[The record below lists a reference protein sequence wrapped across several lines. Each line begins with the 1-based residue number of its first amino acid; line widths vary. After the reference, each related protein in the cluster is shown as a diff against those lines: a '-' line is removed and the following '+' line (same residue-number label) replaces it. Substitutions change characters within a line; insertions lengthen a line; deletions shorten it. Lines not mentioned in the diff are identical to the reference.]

1 MSKTLPRLEGSYSSV
16 VRQLSRLDVR
26 QNAAINCAF
35 QGDFH
40 LSIVLFRRCVRDIP
54 RVPRGWRPH
63 EDVLSEIQHA
73 MEDSLNRFVQ
83 RAVLALRK
91 NLHGTLESATKEEA
105 KGRIDEV
112 LENHAK
118 DIGYIVETAAK
129 MTHMGLFTDHMC
141 AHGITDARLAQLEV
155 MFTEPPPSLGS

>member
-1 MSKTLPRLEGSYSSV
+1 MT
-16 VRQLSRLDVR
+16 RLDTR
-26 QNAAINCAF
+26 QSAAIDCAF
-35 QGDFH
+35 QGEYH

-83 RAVLALRK
+83 RAVLSLRK
-91 NLHGTLESATKEEA
+91 NLHGTLESATEEEA
-105 KGRIDEV
+105 KKRIDEI

-118 DIGYIVETAAK
+118 DIDYIVKTSAK
-129 MTHMGLFTDHMC
+129 MTYMGLFTDHLC
-141 AHGITDARLAQLEV
+141 EHGMSDARLMQLEV
-155 MFTEPPPSLGS
+155 MFTEPPPPLSS